1 MTFSLIL
8 LSAGWYWI
16 DPNLGVLD
24 DAIYVFCN
32 MSAGGHTCVNPDQQ
46 VSFVNLTSFK
56 YNFVLVENILFL
68 ASNSKLEKRKK

>member
-1 MTFSLIL
+1 
-8 LSAGWYWI
+8 
-16 DPNLGVLD
+16 
-24 DAIYVFCN
+24 